1 MARLDEGGHDE
12 GDGSG
17 PQDAVAAIAAAVTQL
32 TETLVLARVLVHA
45 GMAVDL
51 AGLEREVGDLCAD
64 AIALPRAE
72 GRDMATP
79 LADLLV
85 EIELLERA
93 MEHRPPTP

>member
-1 MARLDEGGHDE
+1 MARLDNDGHDD
-12 GDGSG
+12 GDDAG
-17 PQDAVAAIAAAVTQL
+17 PKDAVEAIAAAVTQL

-51 AGLEREVGDLCAD
+51 GGLEREVGDLCAD

-79 LADLLV
+79 LADLLA

-93 MEHRPPTP
+93 MEDRPPTL